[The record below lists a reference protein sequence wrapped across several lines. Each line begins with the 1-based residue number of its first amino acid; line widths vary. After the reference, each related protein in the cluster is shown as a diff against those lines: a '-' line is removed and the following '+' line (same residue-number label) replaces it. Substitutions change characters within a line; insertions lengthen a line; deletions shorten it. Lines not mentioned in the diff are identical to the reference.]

1 MAYFPPP
8 VSNDQISVT
17 QVGTIAGDTPVYIYA
32 DVLEELKY
40 SAAQRPAR
48 GMLIGLHQTK
58 APAIKVISLKP
69 RAAQNIGD
77 PSGKAIGGAPDQAD
91 AQMRPGDAAESGDAA
106 QNGGGEKNA
115 KDGAAAAPA
124 NKTDAPDYVLVT
136 AFKDIYPAQDAL
148 EYAAYLRRQRNFR
161 DENEEQTIVGT
172 VAVGKD
178 RRKLM
183 LEDLMLQ
190 RTYCADEWQIAL
202 FVDTLGDPPRAFF
215 LTKDFAQFAETG
227 YFVISAKTD
236 SAPGTDSDAV

>member
-1 MAYFPPP
+1 MTYFPPP
-8 VSNDQISVT
+8 VSNDKIEVT
-17 QVGTIAGDTPVYIYA
+17 QIGTIAGNTPVYIYA

-58 APAIKVISLKP
+58 DPSIKVISIKP
-69 RAAQNIGD
+69 RADQN
-77 PSGKAIGGAPDQAD
+77 SGGSSGNAVAGAPAHAD
-91 AQMRPGDAAESGDAA
+91 AQTRADDAA
-106 QNGGGEKNA
+106 QNFGDAKEAKNGG
-115 KDGAAAAPA
+115 APG
-124 NKTDAPDYVLVT
+124 NITDAPEYVLVT

-161 DENEEQTIVGT
+161 DENEEQTVVGT

-215 LTKDFAQFAETG
+215 LTKEFAQFAETG

-236 SAPGTDSDAV
+236 SDSDAV